1 MNAVMKVKRRKP
13 LRIGTVIKWV
23 CLLVILLVCIVPFI
37 FMIFTS
43 LKSSADLYS
52 IPVYQMPEVF
62 HFENYWQVLTGGTFF
77 QYLLNSLIVM
87 AGSVLLI
94 LLVSS
99 MASFSLVRVG
109 FKGSSGVL
117 GMIIAGMAIPVH
129 VALVPLYLMSI
140 NMGTYDTLFALIGP
154 YVAFQIPMSIFIL
167 SDFMRTVP
175 KEIEEAAMIDGCP
188 LYKVFFKIFLPLT
201 SPALVTLAIYNAV
214 QLWSEFLF
222 ALVLTQGIG
231 SRTLPLGI
239 WEFKG
244 VHQADIPMIMTFL
257 TLSTLPLFLVYI
269 AGQDQLIKGMMVG
282 SVKE

>member
-1 MNAVMKVKRRKP
+1 MNAVAVKKRRKP
-13 LRIGTVIKWV
+13 LRIGTVIKWL
-23 CLLVILLVCIVPFI
+23 CLLIILLVCVVPFI

-43 LKSSADLYS
+43 LKSSADLYT
-52 IPVYQMPEVF
+52 IPVYQLPEVF

-87 AGSVLLI
+87 AASVLLI

-140 NMGTYDTLFALIGP
+140 DMGTYDSLLALIGP

-188 LYKVFFKIFLPLT
+188 RYKVFFKIFLPLT

-214 QLWSEFLF
+214 QLWGEFLF
-222 ALVLTQGIG
+222 ALVLTQSIG